1 MPHDFIDTKKLAEI
15 GESLLEAA
23 IISTLTKARKANE
36 GFLRHEEISD
46 RAGIKPRPG
55 NYTPGGMAL
64 DLLIKLKEKK
74 IVIEANSSG
83 RARSF
88 MLTDKHYEMRR

>member
-15 GESLLEAA
+15 GESLLEEA
-23 IISTLTKARKANE
+23 ILSTLTKARKANE
-36 GFLRHEEISD
+36 GFLDHQEISK

-55 NYTPGGMAL
+55 KYTYGGIAL
-64 DLLIKLKEKK
+64 DLLIKLKEQK
-74 IVIEANSSG
+74 IVIEDNS
-83 RARSF
+83 RRQARSF